1 MEVEHTTEELPEY
14 LKRAEAVR
22 AVVAEIT
29 SRLMEL
35 SDQEHDSKRK
45 AIRANEMPKAL
56 SHAERASAFYEASRV
71 SFDFIKRGLH

>member
-1 MEVEHTTEELPEY
+1 MEHTTEELPEY

-29 SRLMEL
+29 SKLMEL
-35 SDQEHDSKRK
+35 SNQEHDSKRK
-45 AIRANEMPKAL
+45 AIWSNEMPKAL

>member
-29 SRLMEL
+29 SRLMDL
-35 SDQEHDSKRK
+35 SNQEHDSKRK
-45 AIRANEMPKAL
+45 AIRSNEMPKAL